1 MVARKKSGTSKES
14 ASTTSSSRS
23 SASGR
28 GMEAVLQEALRKF
41 EGSRLRREG
50 TILIRFV
57 GEDGGESVG
66 DFHVHSRVSG
76 CELSRKEGH
85 APPLIEI
92 IGEPERIRAVLEG
105 GREGLAQ
112 FYRGGIRIRGDLQYL
127 SELAYE
133 LGFIREPFHTLR

>member
-1 MVARKKSGTSKES
+1 MVARKRTGNSKES
-14 ASTTSSSRS
+14 ASKTSSSKS
-23 SASGR
+23 GASGR
-28 GMEAVLQEALRKF
+28 GMEAVLQETLRRF
-41 EGSRLRREG
+41 EGSRMRREG

-57 GEDGGESVG
+57 GEDGGEGAG
-66 DFHVHSRVSG
+66 DFHIHSRLSG
-76 CELSRKEGH
+76 CELSREPSQ
-85 APPLIEI
+85 APPLVEI

>member
-57 GEDGGESVG
+57 GESVG

-76 CELSRKEGH
+76 CELSREEGH